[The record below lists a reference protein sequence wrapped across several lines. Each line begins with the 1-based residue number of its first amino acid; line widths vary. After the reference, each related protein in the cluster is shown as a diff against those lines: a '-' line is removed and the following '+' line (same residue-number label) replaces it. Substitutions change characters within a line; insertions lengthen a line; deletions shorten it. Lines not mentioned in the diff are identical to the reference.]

1 MKCQQW
7 GTCAVRGINMTYNF
21 HINEFEGPLD
31 LLLHMVKES
40 EMDIYEINIS
50 VIIDQY
56 LAFIRSLEEKNID
69 IASEYLV
76 MASELIHLK
85 SKLLVNRKDDIEE
98 EESEFSISSEEDL
111 KNKLIEYE
119 RYKEITKNFQ
129 ELEEKRSEVYTK
141 LPESLK
147 DFLPEAKLT
156 KGEFDVDDLLNAY
169 MQYLNRLKLSKPL
182 NTRITKKEL
191 SVDDKIKEIRTI
203 LETRKRVNF
212 IELFTEPTKEYI
224 IVTFLSILEMC
235 KTNEITLT
243 QEDNYSPIMIEKR
256 V

>member
-1 MKCQQW
+1 
-7 GTCAVRGINMTYNF
+7 MTYNF

-119 RYKEITKNFQ
+119 RYKEITKDFQ

-141 LPESLK
+141 LPENLK

-156 KGEFDVDDLLNAY
+156 KGEFCVDDLLNAY

>member
-1 MKCQQW
+1 
-7 GTCAVRGINMTYNF
+7 MTYNF
-21 HINEFEGPLD
+21 HINDFEGPLD
-31 LLLHMVKES
+31 LLLHMVKDS
-40 EMDIYEINIS
+40 QMDIYEINIRQ
-50 VIIDQY
+50 IIDQY
-56 LAFIRSLEEKNID
+56 LDFIRSLEEKNID
-69 IASEYLV
+69 VASEYLV

-85 SKLLVNRKDDIEE
+85 SKLLINRKDEVEE
-98 EESEFSISSEEDL
+98 EGEFSFSSEEDL

-119 RYKEITKNFQ
+119 KYKEITKNFQ

>member
-1 MKCQQW
+1 
-7 GTCAVRGINMTYNF
+7 MTYNF
-21 HINEFEGPLD
+21 HINDFEGPLD
-31 LLLHMVKES
+31 LLLHMVKVS
-40 EMDIYEINIS
+40 EVDIYEINIRT
-50 VIIDQY
+50 IIDQY
-56 LAFIRSLEEKNID
+56 LEFIHSLEEKNID

-85 SKLLVNRKDDIEE
+85 SKLLINRKEEVEE
-98 EESEFSISSEEDL
+98 EGEFSFASEEDL

-141 LPESLK
+141 LPENLK

-156 KGEFDVDDLLNAY
+156 KGEFCVDDLLNAY

-191 SVDDKIKEIRTI
+191 SVDDKIKEIRDI
-203 LETRKRVNF
+203 LEKRKRVNF
-212 IELFTEPTKEYI
+212 IELFTEPTKEYVV
-224 IVTFLSILEMC
+224 VTFLSILEMC
-235 KTNEITLT
+235 KLNEITLT

>member
-1 MKCQQW
+1 
-7 GTCAVRGINMTYNF
+7 MTYNF
-21 HINEFEGPLD
+21 HINDFEGPLD
-31 LLLHMVKES
+31 LLLHMVKDS
-40 EMDIYEINIS
+40 QMDIYEINIRQ
-50 VIIDQY
+50 IIDQY
-56 LAFIRSLEEKNID
+56 LDFIRSLEEKNID
-69 IASEYLV
+69 VASEYLV

-85 SKLLVNRKDDIEE
+85 SKLLINRKDEVEE
-98 EESEFSISSEEDL
+98 EGEFSFSSEEDL

-119 RYKEITKNFQ
+119 KYKEITKNFQ

-169 MQYLNRLKLSKPL
+169 MQYLKRLKLSKPL

-203 LETRKRVNF
+203 LDTRKRVNF

-224 IVTFLSILEMC
+224 VVTFLSILEMC
-235 KTNEITLT
+235 KLNEITLT

>member
-1 MKCQQW
+1 
-7 GTCAVRGINMTYNF
+7 MTYNF
-21 HINEFEGPLD
+21 HINDFEGPLD
-31 LLLHMVKES
+31 LLLHMVKDS
-40 EMDIYEINIS
+40 QMDIYEINIHQ
-50 VIIDQY
+50 IIDQY
-56 LAFIRSLEEKNID
+56 LGFIRSLEEKNID

-85 SKLLVNRKDDIEE
+85 SKLLINRKEEVE
-98 EESEFSISSEEDL
+98 EESEFSFSSEEDL

-141 LPESLK
+141 LPENLK

-203 LETRKRVNF
+203 LDTRKRVNF

-224 IVTFLSILEMC
+224 VVTFLSILEMC
-235 KTNEITLT
+235 KLNEITLT

>member
-1 MKCQQW
+1 
-7 GTCAVRGINMTYNF
+7 MTYNF
-21 HINEFEGPLD
+21 HINDFEGPLD

-40 EMDIYEINIS
+40 KMDIYEINIRQ
-50 VIIDQY
+50 IIDQY
-56 LAFIRSLEEKNID
+56 LSFIRSLEEKNID
-69 IASEYLV
+69 VASEYLV

-85 SKLLVNRKDDIEE
+85 SKLLINRKDELEE
-98 EESEFSISSEEDL
+98 EGEFSFNSEEDL

-119 RYKEITKNFQ
+119 KYKEITKNFQ
-129 ELEEKRSEVYTK
+129 ELEEKRNEVYTK
-141 LPESLK
+141 IPENLK

-156 KGEFDVDDLLNAY
+156 KGEFDVEDLLNAY

-203 LETRKRVNF
+203 LDTRKRVNF
-212 IELFTEPTKEYI
+212 IELFNEPTKEYI
-224 IVTFLSILEMC
+224 VVTFLSILEMC
-235 KTNEITLT
+235 KLNEITLT

>member
-1 MKCQQW
+1 
-7 GTCAVRGINMTYNF
+7 MTYNF
-21 HINEFEGPLD
+21 HINDFEGPLD

-40 EMDIYEINIS
+40 EVDIYEINIR

-56 LAFIRSLEEKNID
+56 LEFIHSLEEKNID

-85 SKLLVNRKDDIEE
+85 SKLLINRKEE
-98 EESEFSISSEEDL
+98 IDTEDEFSFKSEEDL

-119 RYKEITKNFQ
+119 RYKEITKDFQ

-141 LPESLK
+141 LPENLK

-191 SVDDKIKEIRTI
+191 SVEDKINEIRDI
-203 LETRKRVNF
+203 LEKRKRVNF

-224 IVTFLSILEMC
+224 VVTFLSILEMC
-235 KTNEITLT
+235 KLNEITLT
-243 QEDNYSPIMIEKR
+243 QQDNYSPIMIEKR

>member
-1 MKCQQW
+1 
-7 GTCAVRGINMTYNF
+7 MTYNF
-21 HINEFEGPLD
+21 HINDFEGPLD
-31 LLLHMVKES
+31 LLLHMVKDS
-40 EMDIYEINIS
+40 QMDIYEINIRQ
-50 VIIDQY
+50 IIDQY
-56 LAFIRSLEEKNID
+56 LDFIRSLEEKNID
-69 IASEYLV
+69 VASEYLV

-85 SKLLVNRKDDIEE
+85 SKLLINRKDEVEE
-98 EESEFSISSEEDL
+98 EGEFSFSSEEDL

-119 RYKEITKNFQ
+119 KYKEITKNFQ

-203 LETRKRVNF
+203 LDTRKRVNF

-224 IVTFLSILEMC
+224 VVTFLSILEMC
-235 KTNEITLT
+235 KLNEITLT

>member
-1 MKCQQW
+1 
-7 GTCAVRGINMTYNF
+7 MTYNF
-21 HINEFEGPLD
+21 HINDFEGPLD
-31 LLLHMVKES
+31 LLLHMVKAS
-40 EMDIYEINIS
+40 EINIRN
-50 VIIDQY
+50 IIDEY
-56 LAFIRSLEEKNID
+56 LEFIHSLEEKNID
-69 IASEYLV
+69 VASEYLV

-85 SKLLVNRKDDIEE
+85 SKLLINRKEEVE
-98 EESEFSISSEEDL
+98 EESEFSFASEEDL

-141 LPESLK
+141 LPENIK
-147 DFLPEAKLT
+147 DYLPEAKLT

-203 LETRKRVNF
+203 LNTRKRVNF
-212 IELFTEPTKEYI
+212 IELFTEHPTKEYI
-224 IVTFLSILEMC
+224 VVTFLSILEMC

>member
-1 MKCQQW
+1 MDY
-7 GTCAVRGINMTYNF
+7 TIRID
-21 HINEFEGPLD
+21 EFEGPLD
-31 LLLHMVKES
+31 LLLHLIKKS
-40 EMDIYEINIS
+40 NIDIYDI
-50 VIIDQY
+50 
-56 LAFIRSLEEKNID
+56 SLEEITNQYLDYINNMKELNLD

-85 SKLLVNRKDDIEE
+85 SKLLINRKDEVEE
-98 EESEFSISSEEDL
+98 EGEFSFSSEEDL

-119 RYKEITKNFQ
+119 KYKEITKNFQ

-203 LETRKRVNF
+203 LDTRKRVNF

-224 IVTFLSILEMC
+224 VVTFLSILEMC
-235 KTNEITLT
+235 KLNEITLT

>member
-1 MKCQQW
+1 
-7 GTCAVRGINMTYNF
+7 MTYNF
-21 HINEFEGPLD
+21 HINDFEGPLD
-31 LLLHMVKES
+31 LLLHMVKDS
-40 EMDIYEINIS
+40 QMDIYEINIRQ
-50 VIIDQY
+50 IIDQY
-56 LAFIRSLEEKNID
+56 LDFIRSLEEKNID
-69 IASEYLV
+69 VASEYLV

-85 SKLLVNRKDDIEE
+85 SKLLINRKDEVEE
-98 EESEFSISSEEDL
+98 EGEFSFSSEEDL

-119 RYKEITKNFQ
+119 KYKEITKNFQ

-203 LETRKRVNF
+203 LDTRKRVNS

-224 IVTFLSILEMC
+224 VVTFLSILEMC
-235 KTNEITLT
+235 KLNEITLT

>member
-1 MKCQQW
+1 
-7 GTCAVRGINMTYNF
+7 MTYNF
-21 HINEFEGPLD
+21 HINDFEGPLD
-31 LLLHMVKES
+31 LLLHMVKAS
-40 EMDIYEINIS
+40 EMDIYEINICN
-50 VIIDQY
+50 IIDEY
-56 LAFIRSLEEKNID
+56 LEFIHSLEEKNID
-69 IASEYLV
+69 VASEYLV

-85 SKLLVNRKDDIEE
+85 SKLLINRKEEVE
-98 EESEFSISSEEDL
+98 EESEFSFASEEDL

-141 LPESLK
+141 LPENIK
-147 DFLPEAKLT
+147 DYLPEAKLT

-203 LETRKRVNF
+203 LDTRKRVNF

-224 IVTFLSILEMC
+224 VVTFLSILEMC
-235 KTNEITLT
+235 KLNEITLT

>member
-1 MKCQQW
+1 
-7 GTCAVRGINMTYNF
+7 MTYNF
-21 HINEFEGPLD
+21 HINDFEGPLD
-31 LLLHMVKES
+31 LLLHMVKDS
-40 EMDIYEINIS
+40 QMDIYEINIHQ
-50 VIIDQY
+50 IIDQY
-56 LAFIRSLEEKNID
+56 LEFIRSLEEKNID

-85 SKLLVNRKDDIEE
+85 SKLLINRKEEVE
-98 EESEFSISSEEDL
+98 EESEFSFSSEEDL

-141 LPESLK
+141 LPENLK

-156 KGEFDVDDLLNAY
+156 KGEFDVDDLLSAY

-203 LETRKRVNF
+203 LDTRKRVNF

-224 IVTFLSILEMC
+224 VVTFLSILEMC
-235 KTNEITLT
+235 KLNEITLS

>member
-1 MKCQQW
+1 
-7 GTCAVRGINMTYNF
+7 MTYNF
-21 HINEFEGPLD
+21 HINDFEGPLD
-31 LLLHMVKES
+31 LLLHMVKDS
-40 EMDIYEINIS
+40 QMDIYEINIHQ
-50 VIIDQY
+50 IIDQY
-56 LAFIRSLEEKNID
+56 LDFIRSLEEKNID
-69 IASEYLV
+69 VASEYLV

-85 SKLLVNRKDDIEE
+85 SKLLINRKDEVEE
-98 EESEFSISSEEDL
+98 EGEFSFSSEEDL

-119 RYKEITKNFQ
+119 KYKEITKNFQ

-203 LETRKRVNF
+203 LDTRKRVNF

-224 IVTFLSILEMC
+224 VVTFLSILEMC
-235 KTNEITLT
+235 KLNEITLT

>member
-1 MKCQQW
+1 
-7 GTCAVRGINMTYNF
+7 MTYNF
-21 HINEFEGPLD
+21 HINDFEGPLD

-40 EMDIYEINIS
+40 EVDIYEINIRI
-50 VIIDQY
+50 IIDQY
-56 LAFIRSLEEKNID
+56 LDFIHSLEEKNID

-85 SKLLVNRKDDIEE
+85 SKLLINRKEE
-98 EESEFSISSEEDL
+98 PDEEDEFSFTSEEDL

-156 KGEFDVDDLLNAY
+156 KGEFDVDDLLIAY

>member
-1 MKCQQW
+1 
-7 GTCAVRGINMTYNF
+7 MTYNF
-21 HINEFEGPLD
+21 HINDFEGPLD
-31 LLLHMVKES
+31 LLLHMVKDS
-40 EMDIYEINIS
+40 QMDIYEINIHQ
-50 VIIDQY
+50 IIDQY
-56 LAFIRSLEEKNID
+56 LGFIRSLEEKNID

-85 SKLLVNRKDDIEE
+85 SKLLINRKEEVE
-98 EESEFSISSEEDL
+98 EESEFSFSSEEDL

-141 LPESLK
+141 LPENLK

-203 LETRKRVNF
+203 LDTRKRVNF
-212 IELFTEPTKEYI
+212 IELFTHPTKEYI
-224 IVTFLSILEMC
+224 VVTFLSILEMC
-235 KTNEITLT
+235 KLNEIILT

>member
-1 MKCQQW
+1 
-7 GTCAVRGINMTYNF
+7 MTYNF

-98 EESEFSISSEEDL
+98 EESEFSISSEEDIAL
-111 KNKLIEYE
+111 ANSSKS
-119 RYKEITKNFQ
+119 F
-129 ELEEKRSEVYTK
+129 
-141 LPESLK
+141 
-147 DFLPEAKLT
+147 A
-156 KGEFDVDDLLNAY
+156 
-169 MQYLNRLKLSKPL
+169 LS
-182 NTRITKKEL
+182 
-191 SVDDKIKEIRTI
+191 S
-203 LETRKRVNF
+203 
-212 IELFTEPTKEYI
+212 
-224 IVTFLSILEMC
+224 S
-235 KTNEITLT
+235 
-243 QEDNYSPIMIEKR
+243 
-256 V
+256 

>member
-1 MKCQQW
+1 
-7 GTCAVRGINMTYNF
+7 MTYNF
-21 HINEFEGPLD
+21 HINDFEGPLD
-31 LLLHMVKES
+31 LLLHMVKDS
-40 EMDIYEINIS
+40 QMDIYEINIHQ
-50 VIIDQY
+50 IIDQY
-56 LAFIRSLEEKNID
+56 LDFIRSLEEKNID

-85 SKLLVNRKDDIEE
+85 SKLLINRKEEVE
-98 EESEFSISSEEDL
+98 EESEFSFSSEEDL

-141 LPESLK
+141 LPENLK

-203 LETRKRVNF
+203 LDTRKRVNF

-224 IVTFLSILEMC
+224 VVTFLSILEMC
-235 KTNEITLT
+235 KLNEITLT

>member
-1 MKCQQW
+1 
-7 GTCAVRGINMTYNF
+7 MTYNF
-21 HINEFEGPLD
+21 HINDFEGPLD
-31 LLLHMVKES
+31 LLLHMVKDS
-40 EMDIYEINIS
+40 QMDIYEINIRQ
-50 VIIDQY
+50 IIDQY
-56 LAFIRSLEEKNID
+56 LDFIRSLEEKNID
-69 IASEYLV
+69 VASEYLV

-85 SKLLVNRKDDIEE
+85 SKLLINRKDEVEE
-98 EESEFSISSEEDL
+98 EVEFSFSSEEDL

-119 RYKEITKNFQ
+119 KYKEITKNFQ

-203 LETRKRVNF
+203 LDTRKRVNF

-224 IVTFLSILEMC
+224 VVTFLSILEMC
-235 KTNEITLT
+235 KLNEITLT

>member
-1 MKCQQW
+1 MNLQLQD
-7 GTCAVRGINMTYNF
+7 
-21 HINEFEGPLD
+21 FEGPFD
-31 LLLHMVKES
+31 LLLHLVRVSK
-40 EMDIYEINIS
+40 MDIYTININD
-50 VIIDQY
+50 IIEQY
-56 LAFIRSLEEKNID
+56 LEFINSID
-69 IASEYLV
+69 KFDIDASSEYLV
-76 MASELIHLK
+76 ISSELIHLK
-85 SKLLVNRKDDIEE
+85 SKLLINRKDEVEE
-98 EESEFSISSEEDL
+98 EGEFSFSSEEDL

-119 RYKEITKNFQ
+119 KYKEITKNFQ

-203 LETRKRVNF
+203 LDTRKRVNF

-224 IVTFLSILEMC
+224 VVTFLSILEMC
-235 KTNEITLT
+235 KLNEITLT

>member
-1 MKCQQW
+1 
-7 GTCAVRGINMTYNF
+7 MTYNF
-21 HINEFEGPLD
+21 HINDFEGPLD
-31 LLLHMVKES
+31 LLLHMVKAS
-40 EMDIYEINIS
+40 EMDIYEINIRN
-50 VIIDQY
+50 IIDEY
-56 LAFIRSLEEKNID
+56 LEFIHSLEEKNID
-69 IASEYLV
+69 VASEYLV

-85 SKLLVNRKDDIEE
+85 SKLLINRKEEVEE
-98 EESEFSISSEEDL
+98 EGEFSFASEEDL

-141 LPESLK
+141 LPENIK
-147 DFLPEAKLT
+147 DYLPEAKLT

-191 SVDDKIKEIRTI
+191 SVEDKINEIRDI
-203 LETRKRVNF
+203 LEKRKRVNF
-212 IELFTEPTKEYI
+212 IELFTEPTKEYVV
-224 IVTFLSILEMC
+224 VTFLSILEMC
-235 KTNEITLT
+235 KLNEITLT

>member
-1 MKCQQW
+1 
-7 GTCAVRGINMTYNF
+7 MTYNF

-191 SVDDKIKEIRTI
+191 SVEDKINEIRDI
-203 LETRKRVNF
+203 LEKRKRVNF
-212 IELFTEPTKEYI
+212 IELFTEPTKEYVV
-224 IVTFLSILEMC
+224 VTFLSILEMC
-235 KTNEITLT
+235 KLNEITLT